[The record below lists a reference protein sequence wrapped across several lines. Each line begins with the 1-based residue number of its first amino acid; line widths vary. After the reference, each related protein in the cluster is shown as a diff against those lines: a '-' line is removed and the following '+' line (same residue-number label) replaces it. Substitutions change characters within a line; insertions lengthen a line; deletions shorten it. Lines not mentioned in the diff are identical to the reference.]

1 MDGERLDRGR
11 AAPLRA
17 RISPARRA
25 STLLAVIALH
35 ALTLMALLHGGPP
48 PPGSP
53 IGTLTVF
60 SIAPPSS
67 AAPKPVAAA
76 KAEKPRPRKKDGERK
91 TSEAALAAATPS
103 TKGEVCE
110 PLEAVGLALSDD
122 EAAKAAL
129 AALPPEAVGLAN
141 SIAVWTM
148 NWNEAASLPAGPLLP
163 VRAAVESALATLPQ
177 ACLETPL
184 AGPVI
189 LPVTTAQRTNVLV
202 FGSGQWS
209 WAQLI
214 AEPLDAE
221 VSGAS
226 DPKLSIF
233 EGIFDGL

>member
-1 MDGERLDRGR
+1 MDGERQDRGR

-25 STLLAVIALH
+25 STLLVVIALH
-35 ALTLMALLHGGPP
+35 ALTLMALLHGASP

-60 SIAPPSS
+60 SLAPPSS
-67 AAPKPVAAA
+67 AAPKRVAAA
-76 KAEKPRPRKKDGERK
+76 EPEKPRPRKNDGERK
-91 TSEAALAAATPS
+91 TSEVILAAATPS

-110 PLEAVGLALSDD
+110 PLAAVGLALSDD

-129 AALPPEAVGLAN
+129 DALPPEAVGLAN

-148 NWNEAASLPAGPLLP
+148 NWNEAASTPAGPLLP
-163 VRAAVESALATLPQ
+163 VRATVESALATLPQ
-177 ACLETPL
+177 ACLETPV

-189 LPVTTAQRTNVLV
+189 LPITTALRTNVLV

-214 AEPLDAE
+214 AEPLEAE
-221 VSGAS
+221 APAAS
-226 DPKLSIF
+226 NPELSIF

>member
-1 MDGERLDRGR
+1 MDGERQDRGR

-35 ALTLMALLHGGPP
+35 VLTLMALLHGASP

-60 SIAPPSS
+60 SLAPPSS
-67 AAPKPVAAA
+67 AAQKPVAAA
-76 KAEKPRPRKKDGERK
+76 KPEKPRPRKKDGERK
-91 TSEAALAAATPS
+91 TSEAVLAAATPS

-110 PLEAVGLALSDD
+110 PLEAVGLTLSDD

-129 AALPPEAVGLAN
+129 DALPPEAVGLAN

-148 NWNEAASLPAGPLLP
+148 DWNEAASPPAGPLRP

-177 ACLETPL
+177 ACLETPV

-202 FGSGQWS
+202 FGSGQWN

-221 VSGAS
+221 APGAP
-226 DPKLSIF
+226 DRKLSIF